1 MSYDF
6 TQEQRI
12 AYFSMEIAIH
22 NDIPTYSGGL
32 GILAGDSMRSS
43 ADLNIPL
50 VAVSLVSRGG
60 YFRQE
65 IDAEGWQIEHP
76 DSWDPNRWA
85 KPLHAKISIAIE
97 GRPVWIRGWLYILE
111 GHNNCKL
118 PIILLD
124 TNLDE
129 NQVDD
134 RDITGYLYGGD
145 LNYRLKQEIVLGI
158 GGVRMLHA
166 LGFKIRHYHM
176 NEGHSAF
183 LGLELLRRH
192 SHPVSNLTTDQIHYD
207 IPQVRRLCDFT
218 THTPIEAGHD
228 KFPYHIVQRVLGD
241 FVDLEI
247 LKSLAGR
254 SELNMTRLALNLSKY
269 VNGVTKRHAE
279 VSRQLFPGYR
289 VNAITNGVH
298 PSTWTHEAF
307 ANLFDK
313 YIADWR
319 HEPEILIRAVLIPDE
334 DIWKAHILAKSK
346 LIDTVKNLTSVQLD
360 PDVALLGFARR
371 MTAYKRPDLVF
382 SDLRRLRAIA
392 EHQPFQLIMAG
403 KAHPHDEQGKKLIRA
418 LHDYMRD
425 LKGVITMVFIPNYN
439 MQTARAMVSGV
450 DVWLNT
456 PIRPM
461 EASGT
466 SGMKAAFNGVPSL
479 SVMDGWWIE
488 GCIEDITGW
497 SIGSASELSNRAD
510 AGYLYDKLEQVVLPL
525 YYKDRARWIALMKNV
540 IVKNASYF
548 NSHRMMRYYAT
559 EVYLR

>member
-1 MSYDF
+1 MSYEF

-43 ADLNIPL
+43 ADLNLPL

-60 YFRQE
+60 FFRQE

-76 DSWDPNRWA
+76 DFWDPNRWTT
-85 KPLHAKISIAIE
+85 PLHAKITVTIE
-97 GRPVWIRGWLYILE
+97 GRPVWIRGWLYVLE
-111 GHNNCKL
+111 GYSTGRL
-118 PIILLD
+118 PVILLD
-124 TNLDE
+124 TDLEE
-129 NQVDD
+129 NQIDD
-134 RDITGYLYGGD
+134 REITGHLYGGD

-158 GGVRMLHA
+158 GGVRMLNA
-166 LGFKIRHYHM
+166 LGFNIRHYHM

-192 SHPVSNLTTDQIHYD
+192 SYPTTNLTSGQIYYD
-207 IPQVRRLCDFT
+207 IPRVRRLCNFT

-228 KFPYHIVQRVLGD
+228 KFPYNLVQKVLGD
-241 FVDLEI
+241 FVDIEI

-254 SELNMTRLALNLSKY
+254 HELNMTRLALNLSKY
-269 VNGVTKRHAE
+269 VNGVAKRHAE
-279 VSRQLFPGYR
+279 VSRKLYPEYC

-298 PSTWTHEAF
+298 PSTWIHQAF
-307 ANLFDK
+307 AELFDK
-313 YIADWR
+313 NMPDWR
-319 HEPEILIRAVLIPDE
+319 HEPEILVRTDLIPDK
-334 DIWKAHILAKSK
+334 DIWMAHSQAKSR
-346 LIDTVKNLTSVQLD
+346 LIDMVKNLTGVQLD
-360 PDVALLGFARR
+360 LAVALLGFARR
-371 MTAYKRPDLVF
+371 MTAYKRPDLIF

-392 EHQPFQLIMAG
+392 GHQPFQLIIAG
-403 KAHPHDEQGKKLIRA
+403 KAHPHDEPGRKLIKV
-418 LHDYMRD
+418 LHDYIRD
-425 LKGVITMVFIPNYN
+425 LKGVITMAFIPNYN
-439 MQTARAMVSGV
+439 IDIAQALVSGV

-497 SIGSASELSNRAD
+497 SIGSASELSNGAD
-510 AGYLYDKLEQVVLPL
+510 GGYLYEKLEHVVLPL
-525 YYKDRARWIALMKNV
+525 YYQDRARWIALMKNV
-540 IVKNASYF
+540 IGKNASYF
-548 NSHRMMRYYAT
+548 NSHRMMRYYST